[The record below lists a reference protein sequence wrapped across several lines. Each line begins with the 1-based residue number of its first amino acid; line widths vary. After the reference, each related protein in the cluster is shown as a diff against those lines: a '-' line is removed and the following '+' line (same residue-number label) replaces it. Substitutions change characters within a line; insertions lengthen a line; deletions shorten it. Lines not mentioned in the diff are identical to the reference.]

1 MSGPADSIRP
11 KRGDTTGRLGK
22 ATADDILIPAW
33 VDGVLQPV
41 DKLAVHRQG
50 LRHPAISVFVTRG
63 DQILLQ
69 KRADEKYHTPGLWA
83 NTCCTHP
90 RWGESAKAC
99 AERRLVEELG
109 ISNLRLEKLG
119 KIEYRADVG
128 NGLIEHED
136 ATVFSAEAP
145 DDLDPVPDPA
155 EVAETAW
162 ITRADLVAAL
172 GETPERFTPWLR
184 IYMAR
189 HHGMIFPTGA

>member
-11 KRGDTTGRLGK
+11 RRGDTTGRLGK

-69 KRADEKYHTPGLWA
+69 KRAEEKYHTPGLWA

-128 NGLIEHED
+128 NGLID
-136 ATVFSAEAP
+136 V
-145 DDLDPVPDPA
+145 LPA
-155 EVAETAW
+155 RF
-162 ITRADLVAAL
+162 IGRQFRKKVAANM
-172 GETPERFTPWLR
+172 GFER
-184 IYMAR
+184 IEQMMHN
-189 HHGMIFPTGA
+189 HHGRIDLA